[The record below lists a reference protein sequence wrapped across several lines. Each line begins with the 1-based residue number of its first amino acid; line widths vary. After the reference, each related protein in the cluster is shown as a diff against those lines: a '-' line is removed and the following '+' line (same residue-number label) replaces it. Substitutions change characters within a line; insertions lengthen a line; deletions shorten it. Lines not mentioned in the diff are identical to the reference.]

1 VYNFIRVPEGT
12 ALLDLLRA
20 KQELPSIGRKSPIC
34 ASCLKPFNASREI
47 AGHLRVALV
56 ELFIPV
62 IFIYPLCRACAKQ
75 LEQGGKKEDA
85 VLAAVEK
92 FINGEVPQ

>member
-1 VYNFIRVPEGT
+1 MHNFIKVPEDST
-12 ALLDLLRA
+12 LLDLLGA

-47 AGHLRVALV
+47 AAHLRIAPA

-92 FINGEVPQ
+92 FINGEVSQ